1 MGLTFVKEPVRNA
14 EEARAFKKSRSGPT
28 MEEPSREPVSLTEA
42 EETLISE
49 YRKSLDVFKKTH
61 HYVVEDASE
70 AQQLSYIF
78 RHRGGVVFPGTDGL
92 SIAQLD
98 AYTHQA
104 LSALRAGS
112 YKRGDGLSYS
122 YESFKNDVRGEFKA
136 ELKEGWVKKTDDLSG
151 YSVINKELSFEAWY

>member
-1 MGLTFVKEPVRNA
+1 
-14 EEARAFKKSRSGPT
+14 

-61 HYVVEDASE
+61 HYVEEDASE
-70 AQQLSYIF
+70 TQQLSYIS
-78 RHRGGVVFPGTDGL
+78 RHRGGVVFPGTHGL

-104 LSALRAGS
+104 LSALRAMP
-112 YKRGDGLSYS
+112 
-122 YESFKNDVRGEFKA
+122 FKVRVEK
-136 ELKEGWVKKTDDLSG
+136 
-151 YSVINKELSFEAWY
+151 SV